1 MMNIIKKQL
10 LFTVMLATTAL
21 SLSAKPNSE
30 RVAFVDSGFIVQ
42 NNTYK
47 KLKVQFYNASQP
59 TKALGGD
66 PAYEQDRPYVPR
78 FSSIKIP
85 AGAVTIHVTHSDK
98 GEKTAVLDH
107 LPISSSQSYT
117 INYDKATNKFSL
129 V

>member
-1 MMNIIKKQL
+1 MNFLQKQL
-10 LFTVMLATTAL
+10 LLTIMLATTIGY
-21 SLSAKPNSE
+21 LSASQ
-30 RVAFVDSGFIVQ
+30 RVPFDDSRFVVQ

-47 KLKVQFYNASQP
+47 KLKIQFFNAAQP

-85 AGAVTIHVTHSDK
+85 AGAVTINVTHSDK
-98 GEKTAVLDH
+98 GEKSIVLDH
-107 LPISSSQSYT
+107 LPINSSQSYT
-117 INYDKATNKFSL
+117 INFDKATGKFSL

>member
-1 MMNIIKKQL
+1 MNLLKKQM
-10 LFTVMLATTAL
+10 LFTVILATTVL
-21 SLSAKPNSE
+21 SLSAGPASE
-30 RVAFVDSGFIVQ
+30 RVPFVDSGFKVQ

-47 KLKVQFYNASQP
+47 KLKIQFYNATQP

-85 AGAVTIHVTHSDK
+85 AGAVTINVVHSDQ

-107 LPISSSQSYT
+107 LPINSSQSYT
-117 INYDKATNKFSL
+117 INYDKNTNKFSL

>member
-1 MMNIIKKQL
+1 MNFIKKQTLFAL
-10 LFTVMLATTAL
+10 LITASTL
-21 SLSAKPNSE
+21 SLYTKPSSE
-30 RVAFVDSGFIVQ
+30 RVPFVDSGFVVQ

-47 KLKVQFYNASQP
+47 KLKVQFYNAMQP

-85 AGAVTIHVTHSDK
+85 AGATTIHVVHSDK
-98 GEKTAVLDH
+98 GDKTAVLDH
-107 LPISSSQSYT
+107 LPITSSQSYT
-117 INYDKATNKFSL
+117 INYDKNTGKFSL